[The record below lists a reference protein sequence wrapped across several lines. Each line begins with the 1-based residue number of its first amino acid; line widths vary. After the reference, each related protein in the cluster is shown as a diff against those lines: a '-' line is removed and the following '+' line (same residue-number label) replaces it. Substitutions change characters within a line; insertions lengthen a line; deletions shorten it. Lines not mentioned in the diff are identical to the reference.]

1 MGVRMFD
8 VLEDVLDVA
17 EKVCFGVLVVCL
29 AIYAKPWTIVRCV
42 GESCVLKLGPILV
55 LGVVCLYLL

>member
-17 EKVCFGVLVVCL
+17 EKVCFCVLVVCL

-42 GESCVLKLGPILV
+42 GESCVWMWAQF
-55 LGVVCLYLL
+55 LY